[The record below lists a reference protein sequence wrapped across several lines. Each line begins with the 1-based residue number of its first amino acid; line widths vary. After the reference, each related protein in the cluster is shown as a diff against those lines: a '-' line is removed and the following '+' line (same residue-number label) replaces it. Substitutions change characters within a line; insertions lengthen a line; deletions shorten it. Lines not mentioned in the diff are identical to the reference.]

1 MMKIESLPATTTQVA
16 NSARWTKM
24 IEARCCAS
32 ALVLAAVFVIAVI
45 ATPLA
50 KAQTFTV
57 LHAFAGSPDGRESD
71 AALINVNGNLYG
83 TTRFGGISDKGTMFK
98 VNSKGGEIVLHS
110 FRGGYP
116 LSALVVDSAGNFYG
130 TTSYGG
136 TSNFGTVFKMDTTGA
151 ETVLYSF
158 AGKPDGARPDAGLVM
173 DSAGNLYGTTSY
185 GGASNAGTVFKVDT
199 SNTETV
205 LYSFTGGADGAYPYS
220 SGLVMDSVGNL
231 YGTTYKG
238 GTANLGTVFK
248 VDQTGAETVLH
259 SFGGPDGG
267 FPFSGVIMDNKGNFY
282 GTTVIGGAHDRG
294 TVFAVDAGGNY
305 TLLYSFAGWPD
316 GATPGAGLVRD
327 ASGNLYGTTVTGGS
341 RKSGTV
347 FKVSGKGNETVL
359 HSFKFSTDGA
369 KPNAGLI
376 IDGKGNLFGTTSA
389 GGASGAG
396 TVFEL
401 TP

>member
-1 MMKIESLPATTTQVA
+1 MMKLESLSATA
-16 NSARWTKM
+16 KRAAKSARWRNV
-24 IEARCCAS
+24 IEMRCAAY
-32 ALVLAAVFVIAVI
+32 ALALAVVFGLMAA

-116 LSALVVDSAGNFYG
+116 LSPLLVDSAGSFYG

-158 AGKPDGARPDAGLVM
+158 AGPPDGARPNAGLVM
-173 DSAGNLYGTTSY
+173 DSAGNLYGTTSA
-185 GGASNAGTVFKVDT
+185 GGASNYGTVFKLDT

-205 LYSFTGGADGAYPYS
+205 LYSFTGGADGALPLYGS
-220 SGLVMDSVGNL
+220 LVMDSAGSL
-231 YGTTYKG
+231 YGTTERG
-238 GTANLGTVFK
+238 GSLDLGTVFK
-248 VDQTGAETVLH
+248 LDSSGTETVLH
-259 SFGGPDGG
+259 SFNGPEGG
-267 FPFSGVIMDNKGNFY
+267 FPTSGVIMDNKSNFY
-282 GTTVIGGAHDRG
+282 GTAAIGGAHASG
-294 TVFAVDAGGNY
+294 TVFAVDANGTY
-305 TLLYSFAGWPD
+305 TLLYSFAGGAD
-316 GATPGAGLVRD
+316 GATPAGGLVRD
-327 ASGNLYGTTVTGGS
+327 RSGNLYGTTFYGGS
-341 RKSGTV
+341 KHGGTV
-347 FKVSGKGNETVL
+347 FKISGKGNETVL
-359 HSFKFSTDGA
+359 HNFKFSTDGA
-369 KPNAGLI
+369 KPTAGLI
-376 IDGKGNLFGTTSA
+376 MDGKGNLFGTTSA